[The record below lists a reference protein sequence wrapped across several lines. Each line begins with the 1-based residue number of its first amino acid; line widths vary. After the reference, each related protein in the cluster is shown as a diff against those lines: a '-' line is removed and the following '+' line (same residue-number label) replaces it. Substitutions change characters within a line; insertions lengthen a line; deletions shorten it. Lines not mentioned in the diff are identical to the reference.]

1 MCSTW
6 DSHIINIF
14 IFLRNS
20 TPMPMEDTQPP
31 TQPPNLTINLTLS
44 YNLDDDDDDDGAL
57 DDDGDDDGGG
67 ALDDDDV
74 VCRRQ
79 LMDRLEQ
86 SVTCQFNPTSQSQ
99 QKVFLSLKRS
109 SVLLN

>member
-1 MCSTW
+1 
-6 DSHIINIF
+6 
-14 IFLRNS
+14 
-20 TPMPMEDTQPP
+20 MEDTQPP
-31 TQPPNLTINLTLS
+31 TQPPKLTINLTLS

-57 DDDGDDDGGG
+57 DDDGDDDGDG

-86 SVTCQFNPTSQSQ
+86 SVTCQFNPTSQSW
-99 QKVFLSLKRS
+99 QKILFDNVI
-109 SVLLN
+109 

>member
-1 MCSTW
+1 
-6 DSHIINIF
+6 
-14 IFLRNS
+14 
-20 TPMPMEDTQPP
+20 MEDTQPP

-44 YNLDDDDDDDGAL
+44 YNLDDDN

>member
-1 MCSTW
+1 
-6 DSHIINIF
+6 
-14 IFLRNS
+14 
-20 TPMPMEDTQPP
+20 MED

-44 YNLDDDDDDDGAL
+44 YNLDDDDDDGAL

-67 ALDDDDV
+67 ALDDDYV

-99 QKVFLSLKRS
+99 QKIFLSLKRS